1 MAKAKI
7 IFISISLFFIS
18 VILGAPLIVLAQP
31 SLPEIPIH
39 STADVVNIF
48 NRILNFAY
56 EIIGILS
63 VIVILYSA
71 ALFLTAGD
79 NEERRRKAAGYLKWG
94 VVGIVVAILAGSII
108 TLITS
113 FLSGK

>member
-1 MAKAKI
+1 MTKRHLKV
-7 IFISISLFFIS
+7 SILILFFSSFIFS
-18 VILGAPLIVLAQP
+18 LPLIALAQP

-48 NRILNFAY
+48 NKILKFAY
-56 EIIGILS
+56 EIIGILL

-79 NEERRRKAAGYLKWG
+79 SEERRRKAAGYLKWG
-94 VVGIVVAILAGSII
+94 IVGIVVAILAGSII

-113 FLSGK
+113 ILSGS